1 MARPG
6 RKIDLWPLPDHGGVQ
21 VDQHRRDLAELDAE
35 APPVSRREGLVQ
47 ARNVDIGALDAEPR
61 NCGKIFVELRRK
73 LKTREGR
80 VNIRLDLLAWTAA
93 AAMAVLPATALAAV
107 DSFIWFEGGPGNSTD
122 DRHKG
127 WFEIKD
133 FSFAVQSSAAVGSAT
148 RGAESGKAKAKEFT
162 IKRVSDSAS
171 PAFFRQAV
179 SSGRHFPVVKI
190 EMRKAGGDPHQFADY
205 VFTNVLISKMEMS
218 GSGDKGP
225 EESITFVRRHDGS
238 VRHPGPRRPNCPRAG
253 QGLGATTRSQSTA
266 AALRQC
272 CLPWIP
278 GTSPG

>member
-1 MARPG
+1 
-6 RKIDLWPLPDHGGVQ
+6 
-21 VDQHRRDLAELDAE
+21 
-35 APPVSRREGLVQ
+35 
-47 ARNVDIGALDAEPR
+47 
-61 NCGKIFVELRRK
+61 
-73 LKTREGR
+73 

-190 EMRKAGGDPHQFADY
+190 EMRKAGGDPHQYADY
-205 VFTNVLISKMEMS
+205 VFTDVLISKINMS
-218 GSGDKGP
+218 GAGDKGP
-225 EESITFVRRHDGS
+225 EESITFVYGGVTVHYVNQTTG
-238 VRHPGPRRPNCPRAG
+238 G
-253 QGLGATTRSQSTA
+253 QTAPAPAPAVKALPPPTRSQP
-266 AALRQC
+266 
-272 CLPWIP
+272 LPP
-278 GTSPG
+278 R

>member
-93 AAMAVLPATALAAV
+93 AAMAALP
-107 DSFIWFEGGPGNSTD
+107 SNG
-122 DRHKG
+122 
-127 WFEIKD
+127 
-133 FSFAVQSSAAVGSAT
+133 
-148 RGAESGKAKAKEFT
+148 
-162 IKRVSDSAS
+162 
-171 PAFFRQAV
+171 
-179 SSGRHFPVVKI
+179 
-190 EMRKAGGDPHQFADY
+190 AGG
-205 VFTNVLISKMEMS
+205 S
-218 GSGDKGP
+218 GQLHL
-225 EESITFVRRHDGS
+225 VRR
-238 VRHPGPRRPNCPRAG
+238 RAG
-253 QGLGATTRSQSTA
+253 ELNG
-266 AALRQC
+266 
-272 CLPWIP
+272 
-278 GTSPG
+278 